1 MLLALIFRGVAFE
14 FRHRNESHRRA
25 WTWGFVMGSYVATF
39 AQGVVLGTFVQGI
52 DVEGRAYAGG
62 WFDWVTPF
70 SLFTGFVLLGGYAL
84 LGACFLIMKTEGALQ
99 ERMFKLAVPA
109 AIAVLAAIL
118 VVSLWTPFLD
128 EAIAARWFSWPN
140 IALLSPVPILVAAIA
155 LGLFRSLAAKRE
167 VAPFLM
173 ACLLFLLSYVGL
185 GISIYPFVVPRS
197 ITVWE
202 AAAPDASLAFLLA
215 GTAVL
220 IPIILAYTGYSYW
233 VFRGKAD
240 PSHGYH

>member
-1 MLLALIFRGVAFE
+1 
-14 FRHRNESHRRA
+14 
-25 WTWGFVMGSYVATF
+25 MGSYVATF

-70 SLFTGFVLLGGYAL
+70 SLFTGLALLGGYAL

-99 ERMFKLAVPA
+99 QRMFKLAVPA
-109 AIAVLAAIL
+109 AIAVLAAIGI
-118 VVSLWTPFLD
+118 VSVWTPFLD

-173 ACLLFLLSYVGL
+173 ACLLFLLSYAGL
-185 GISIYPFVVPRS
+185 GISIYPFAVPRS